1 MNIYNVITIQLLSRT
16 TMKPMTNMTG
26 MQNNNEETLQCVCTT
41 AYDEHPRICC
51 EQHDNR
57 DKVLMINN
65 MIVMTNVE

>member
-1 MNIYNVITIQLLSRT
+1 
-16 TMKPMTNMTG
+16 MKPTTNMTG